1 MKEKCMIRFFT
12 TIILLLIA
20 FFVGKNWAGELA
32 NELVQT
38 VKMETISFNDLS
50 NQEIIA
56 LIRTIRLQENGS
68 EKYAK
73 LQILLALLNDRLGA

>member
-1 MKEKCMIRFFT
+1 MIRFLT

-50 NQEIIA
+50 TQEIIA

-73 LQILLALLNDRLGA
+73 LQTLLALLNDRLGA

>member
-1 MKEKCMIRFFT
+1 MKEKCMIRFLT

-50 NQEIIA
+50 TQEIIA

-73 LQILLALLNDRLGA
+73 LQTLLALLNDRLGA